1 MPHLLL
7 RPDAH
12 AQVHI
17 PPRAYSNL
25 STGQY
30 RPLPFGSAS
39 AMESDADSDAEA
51 TRSEAKHNKA
61 KTAAAQTDE
70 GKAIKKK
77 ATVLTWVLD
86 TVSTAFGGFVKPELS
101 LTAASATAVFHSRF
115 RFY

>member
-1 MPHLLL
+1 MK
-7 RPDAH
+7 
-12 AQVHI
+12 
-17 PPRAYSNL
+17 
-25 STGQY
+25 
-30 RPLPFGSAS
+30 
-39 AMESDADSDAEA
+39 SDADSDAEA
-51 TRSEAKHNKA
+51 ARSEAKHTV